1 MDIKQLRYFIE
12 VAETKNLSRAAEN
25 LNISQPTLSL
35 SMKKIEHDLNVDLF
49 DKKARYVLTKPGEI
63 LYRRGL
69 TIVKDFDD
77 LIREVSNYDEKINK
91 SFKLGVTMLFAV
103 IFMKEI
109 SAFITKHPSINLN
122 IVQGG
127 SLSLQE
133 KLLDDDIDVGILSYP
148 NYYPNEIEIQTVKTA
163 CKEYQ
168 VSVVMSESHP
178 LAQKDRLRFQDLKDY
193 EFSSFSDHFT
203 VGNFLKN
210 RSKELGFKAKIV
222 FTNDDLYAILD
233 HIASKKSLCLLP
245 QGYQK
250 WVDDPNLKWIPL
262 DDDSNHF
269 SVGVA
274 RSRKHADSEILD
286 DFIKEMT
293 GQAQL
298 IK

>member
-1 MDIKQLRYFIE
+1 M
-12 VAETKNLSRAAEN
+12 
-25 LNISQPTLSL
+25 
-35 SMKKIEHDLNVDLF
+35 
-49 DKKARYVLTKPGEI
+49 
-63 LYRRGL
+63 
-69 TIVKDFDD
+69 
-77 LIREVSNYDEKINK
+77 
-91 SFKLGVTMLFAV
+91 
-103 IFMKEI
+103 
-109 SAFITKHPSINLN
+109 
-122 IVQGG
+122 
-127 SLSLQE
+127 
-133 KLLDDDIDVGILSYP
+133 
-148 NYYPNEIEIQTVKTA
+148 
-163 CKEYQ
+163 
-168 VSVVMSESHP
+168 
-178 LAQKDRLRFQDLKDY
+178 KDY